1 MEKLVANLALNKV
14 QTKNLAGKRYIVA
27 PVSMIVEGVFAGSQG
42 PLFYGADEISKSVGV
57 WNHKP
62 LTVGHPQA
70 NGQFVSAC
78 LPESLDQYSV
88 GMILNTKWN
97 ASRKK
102 LVAEAWFEETRLDVV
117 PGGNRIKEALTKQEP
132 MEVSTG
138 LFVDNEVTSG
148 QYQGREYRGRAKNF
162 RPDHLAMIVSGVGA
176 CSLKDGAGLLVNK
189 QGDEKPSGYPAK
201 TLQVAAAVAT
211 ESRRIVEVDEEL
223 SLVVYNEGG
232 KLFAENFTFED
243 SKVTLLGNRIQVVR
257 EVKPL
262 IANEKV
268 NMKREEIAAILGDA
282 HKDFVA
288 NLSDDQVT
296 ALGKLQI
303 VQTVEKIVE
312 KIVEKPVVNEAPKN
326 LDELLAVV
334 PEDVKAKI
342 DEAFAVNAAH
352 RDGLIEKV
360 VANPKNQFTK
370 DELQAMPTA
379 SLDKL
384 AVLAVNTASG
394 KAPVFAGSAAGASG
408 NKPEAQVKGFLPPST
423 FAKA

>member
-14 QTKNLAGKRYIVA
+14 QKKELAGKRYIVA

-42 PLFYGADEISKSVGV
+42 PLFYAGEEIAKSVGV

-62 LTVGHPQA
+62 LTVGHPQMG
-70 NGQFVSAC
+70 GQYVSAC
-78 LPESLDQYSV
+78 LPESIDQYSV

-102 LVAEAWFEETRLDVV
+102 LLAEAWFEETRLDTV

-138 LFVDNEVTSG
+138 LFVDNELSAG
-148 QYQGREYRGRAKNF
+148 QHQGREYRGRAKNF

-189 QGDEKPSGYPAK
+189 QNEEKPSGYPVK
-201 TLQVAAAVAT
+201 TMQVAIAVAN
-211 ESRRIVEVDEEL
+211 ESRRIVEIDEEL

-243 SKVTLLGNRIQVVR
+243 SKVKLLGNRIQVVR

-262 IANEKV
+262 IVNEKV
-268 NMKREEIAAILGDA
+268 QMKREEIAAILGDA

-303 VQTVEKIVE
+303 VQTVEKVVE
-312 KIVEKPVVNEAPKN
+312 KIVEKPVVNESPKN
-326 LDELLAVV
+326 LDELLACA
-334 PEDVKAKI
+334 PADVKAKI
-342 DEAFAVNAAH
+342 DEAFAVNTAH
-352 RDGLIEKV
+352 RDGLIEKI
-360 VANPKNQFTK
+360 VANAKNQFSK
-370 DELQAMPTA
+370 EELQAMSTA

-384 AVLAVNTASG
+384 TALAVNTASG
-394 KAPVFAGSAAGASG
+394 KAPVFAGSAAGATG
-408 NKPEAQVKGFLPPST
+408 KQEAQVKGFLPPST
-423 FAKA
+423 FAKV

>member
-1 MEKLVANLALNKV
+1 MEKLVANLSLNKV
-14 QTKNLAGKRYIVA
+14 QTRNLAGKKYLVA

-42 PLFYGADEISKSVGV
+42 PLFYAGEEIAKSVGV

-62 LTVGHPQA
+62 LTVGHPQMG
-70 NGQFVSAC
+70 GQYVSAC
-78 LPESLDQYSV
+78 LPESIDQYSV

-102 LVAEAWFEETRLDVV
+102 LVAEAWFEETRLDTV

-138 LFVDNEVTSG
+138 LFVDNELSAG
-148 QYQGREYRGRAKNF
+148 QHQGREYRGRARNF
-162 RPDHLAMIVSGVGA
+162 RPDHLAMIVSGEGA

-189 QGDEKPSGYPAK
+189 QAEEKPTGYPVK
-201 TLQVAAAVAT
+201 TMQVALAVAN
-211 ESRRIVEVDEEL
+211 ESRRPIEIDEER
-223 SLVVYNEGG
+223 SLVIYNEGG
-232 KLFAENFTFED
+232 KLFSENFTFED
-243 SKVTLLGNRIQVVR
+243 SKVKLLGNRIQVVR

-288 NLSDDQVT
+288 NLSDEQVT
-296 ALGKLQI
+296 ALGNLQI
-303 VQTVEKIVE
+303 VQTVEKVVE
-312 KIVEKPVVNEAPKN
+312 KIVEKPVVNESPKN
-326 LDELLAVV
+326 LEELLAVV
-334 PEDVKAKI
+334 PADVKAKI
-342 DEAFAVNAAH
+342 DEAFAVNTAH
-352 RDGLIEKV
+352 RDGLIEKI
-360 VANPKNQFTK
+360 VANAKNQFSK

-394 KAPVFAGSAAGASG
+394 KAPVFAGSAAGANG
-408 NKPEAQVKGFLPPST
+408 KQETQVKGFLPPST
-423 FAKA
+423 FAKV